1 MPNFKQYNQS
11 QLMLLPPDIR
21 DTIPTDHIGFVIND
35 VVDTLNLSTI
45 EHTYTNTNGGASAY
59 SPRLLIKVLFYA
71 YATGIRSSRFIEKYC
86 RENLVFLYLSAGAC
100 PDHGTINLFRKKH
113 LTGLETI
120 FAHIVILLGQMNMT
134 DFSNISIDGS
144 IFQASASKKNTF
156 NREEITKWKK
166 RIKKILKEAED
177 IDKEED
183 KQYGKD
189 NRGTDQIPAR
199 LKDPKTRQAE
209 IKRLVEKMN
218 KLNTANKKIKD
229 KQNKVKN
236 KTTLIRKA
244 SQHNNHNIIDEDANL
259 MKLKN
264 TKAVKPAYNGQI
276 TTSNQIILA
285 YDIVDKAIDEP
296 SLIPMIEK
304 TQTNTNQPVY
314 TLKADCGYWSKD
326 NIKELTT
333 NHTTIDAFI
342 PDRRKSFE
350 EKGIRDNTL
359 PKHHRTRFTY
369 DKDKDIFISPN
380 KDIYRL
386 KITNRDKQGNIIS
399 QRYFRE
405 QTIDK
410 TKINITNKDKGPEKT
425 KDIPPKQICIDWEL
439 EHYKTTMRN
448 KLNTKKGKQIYLQ
461 RMSEVE
467 PVFGNIKHNQK
478 LTTFLCRGKPIVK
491 TEFGLSCIA
500 HNLTKLTHYL
510 KNKEHRQQFNLLLKQ
525 RATI

>member
-1 MPNFKQYNQS
+1 MPNFKNYNQN
-11 QLMLLPPDIR
+11 QLILLPQDIR
-21 DTIPTDHIGFVIND
+21 ETIPDDHVGLAINE
-35 VVDTLNLSTI
+35 VVDTLNLNTI

-59 SPRLLIKVLFYA
+59 SPRLLLKVMFYA
-71 YATGIRSSRFIEKYC
+71 YTTGIRSSRLIEKQC
-86 RENLVFLYLSAGAC
+86 RENLIFLYLSAGAC
-100 PDHGTINLFRKKH
+100 PDHNTINLFRKKH
-113 LTGLETI
+113 LTDLETI
-120 FAHIVILLGQMNMT
+120 FASIVLLCGQMNMT

-156 NREEITKWKK
+156 NQGEITKLKK
-166 RIKKILKEAED
+166 RIKKILKQAED

-189 NRGTDQIPAR
+189 NRGIDQMPAR

-209 IKRLVEKMN
+209 IKRLIEKMN
-218 KLNTANKKIKD
+218 KLNKANKKIKD

-236 KTTLIRKA
+236 KTALIRQA

-276 TTSNQIILA
+276 TASNQIILA

-296 SLIPMIEK
+296 SLIPMIDK
-304 TQTNTNQPVY
+304 TQSNTNQPIK

-333 NHTTIDAFI
+333 NHTTIDAYI

-350 EKGIRDNTL
+350 EKGKRDNTL
-359 PKHHRTRFTY
+359 PEHHRTYFTY
-369 DKDKDIFISPN
+369 NKDKDIFTSPN

-405 QTIDK
+405 QTKDNIK
-410 TKINITNKDKGPEKT
+410 IKYNTKYKT
-425 KDIPPKQICIDWEL
+425 KDTPPKQICVDWEL
-439 EHYKTTMRN
+439 ERYKKTMRN
-448 KLNTKKGKQIYLQ
+448 KLNTKKGKQTYLE
-461 RMSEVE
+461 RMSEIE

-478 LTTFLCRGKPIVK
+478 LITFLCQGKPMVK
-491 TEFGLSCIA
+491 TEFGLACIA
-500 HNLTKLTHYL
+500 HNLTKLTNWL
-510 KNKEHRQQFNLLLKQ
+510 KKEGNRQQFILLLKQ